1 MMVNTHPKLR
11 HHTRKRKSGRVVT
24 YYFYDMRGTGEPDV
38 PLGPDYDEAIK
49 RWDELRNRKPRI
61 IGTLEEAFG
70 RWESEALPHY
80 KNKGTRDGYT
90 RYLRRIRPAFGK
102 STWDAITVAHL
113 KAYLRARSAKTQ
125 GNRELSV
132 LSIIWNWARLEGL
145 TSLPWPAAGMEK
157 SGWKNKEKARTFEV
171 TDAMFDA
178 VYEEADQVLK
188 DCMDIATA
196 TALRITDARTVAMPV
211 DGKLRI
217 NASKTGKAAYFDV
230 DSSPTLSAIVAR
242 RKAIKASHVMLL
254 STPTGRP
261 VTYAM
266 LRARWEDA
274 RTEAAKKA
282 QEAGN
287 DALAKEISAMYLRD
301 MRKRAS
307 DLVETVEEASQLLQ
321 HSSIHVTR
329 KHYRSKAEKLRAVR

>member
-1 MMVNTHPKLR
+1 
-11 HHTRKRKSGRVVT
+11 
-24 YYFYDMRGTGEPDV
+24 MRGLPMPGSV
-38 PLGPDYDEAIK
+38 RPLFASNSSSFRKINVGCHHSCPPQSISKSQERQDPRQSRAI
-49 RWDELRNRKPRI
+49 
-61 IGTLEEAFG
+61 
-70 RWESEALPHY
+70 
-80 KNKGTRDGYT
+80 
-90 RYLRRIRPAFGK
+90 
-102 STWDAITVAHL
+102 
-113 KAYLRARSAKTQ
+113 RA
-125 GNRELSV
+125 
-132 LSIIWNWARLEGL
+132 SIIWNWARLEGL
-145 TSLPWPAAGMEK
+145 TSLAWPAAGMEK

-171 TDAMFDA
+171 TDALFDA
-178 VYEEADQVLK
+178 VYEKADQVLK

-217 NASKTGKAAYFDV
+217 NASKTGKAAHFDV

-261 VTYAM
+261 VTYAL

-274 RTEAAKKA
+274 RKAAAKKA

-287 DALAKEISAMYLRD
+287 DALAREILAMYLRD

-307 DLVETVEEASQLLQ
+307 DLVETVEEAAQLLQ

>member
-1 MMVNTHPKLR
+1 MC
-11 HHTRKRKSGRVVT
+11 VVFPCPAA
-24 YYFYDMRGTGEPDV
+24 Y
-38 PLGPDYDEAIK
+38 A
-49 RWDELRNRKPRI
+49 
-61 IGTLEEAFG
+61 
-70 RWESEALPHY
+70 
-80 KNKGTRDGYT
+80 

-113 KAYLRARSAKTQ
+113 KAYLKARSAKTQ

-145 TSLPWPAAGMEK
+145 TSLAWPAAGMEK

-171 TDAMFDA
+171 TDALFDA
-178 VYEEADQVLK
+178 VYEKADQVLK

-217 NASKTGKAAYFDV
+217 NASKTGKAAHFDV

-261 VTYAM
+261 VTYAL

-274 RTEAAKKA
+274 RKAAAKKA

-287 DALAKEISAMYLRD
+287 DALAREISAMYLRD

-307 DLVETVEEASQLLQ
+307 DLVETVEEAAQLLQ